1 MYCDIYDL
9 IDKNEMYAR
18 GWVRLF
24 GQMNTTSVAQMAQYA
39 TDIMK
44 LKLLH
49 QKDCWRC
56 QRTNTGTSEA
66 EDALPKGKTNDPKTC
81 ASSKN

>member
-1 MYCDIYDL
+1 MFCDIYDL
-9 IDKNEMYAR
+9 MDKNEMYAR

-39 TDIMK
+39 TDLMK

-56 QRTNTGTSEA
+56 QRKGNIDGEEKGTGSTHSGGDHGLA
-66 EDALPKGKTNDPKTC
+66 R
-81 ASSKN
+81 S